1 MERVRFFDGQL
12 LTATDFEAEQRYHL
26 EKRRLHNRM
35 LHRFGVVDGLGV
47 SVPDGAEAAVIVS
60 PGFALDRRGNEII
73 VAGPV
78 RIDLNVCTGD
88 VHFVTIQ
95 YTETATDPVPT
106 TNGGAE
112 FSRVTE
118 GFALGTAT
126 EDPDESADT
135 QHLSLARLVRQ
146 DGRWLVDETC
156 CRRTT

>member
-12 LTATDFEAEQRYHL
+12 LTAAEFEAEQRYHL

-35 LHRFGVVDGLGV
+35 LHGFGVVDGLGV
-47 SVPDGAEAAVIVS
+47 SVADGTVIVS

-88 VHFVTIQ
+88 VYFVTIQ
-95 YTETATDPVPT
+95 YTETATDPVPN
-106 TNGGAE
+106 TNGGVE

-118 GFALGTAT
+118 NFALGIAT

-135 QHLSLARLVRQ
+135 QQLGLARLVRP
-146 DGRWLVDETC
+146 DGQWLVDETY
-156 CRRTT
+156 CRRMT

>member
-12 LTATDFEAEQRYHL
+12 LTAAEFEAEQRYHL

-35 LHRFGVVDGLGV
+35 LHGFGVVDGLGV
-47 SVPDGAEAAVIVS
+47 SVADGTVIVS

-88 VHFVTIQ
+88 VYFVTIQ
-95 YTETATDPVPT
+95 YTETATDPVPN
-106 TNGGAE
+106 TNGGVE

-118 GFALGTAT
+118 NFALGIAT

-135 QHLSLARLVRQ
+135 QQLSLARLVRQ
-146 DGRWLVDETC
+146 DGQWLVDETC
-156 CRRTT
+156 CRRIT